1 MFTSELGRI
10 LHEQARPQLG
20 IGWSHCDGFT
30 VAQIQ
35 RIDFDRV
42 DLSEFTVHAAR
53 PEPSRP
59 GVVAAGRPARQ
70 ATRMRERI
78 GDYYERNE

>member
-30 VAQIQ
+30 VSQIQ
-35 RIDFDRV
+35 SIDFDRV
-42 DLSEFTVHAAR
+42 DLSEFTDTLLDTSEAPGISLPDAGATGAA
-53 PEPSRP
+53 
-59 GVVAAGRPARQ
+59 
-70 ATRMRERI
+70 MRERI
-78 GDYYERNE
+78 RDLYERSDP